1 MIGPSLDMGADMKDF
16 RHLLCG
22 NLTGQVGQI
31 RSYGVPF
38 SGLPSLIIHFIGL
51 YGKGYF
57 RLLHASSRRRAGRR
71 KRMQKARC
79 LRPDADAL

>member
-1 MIGPSLDMGADMKDF
+1 MKTRLNMKDF

-38 SGLPSLIIHFIGL
+38 SGPCGLIIHFIGL
-51 YGKGYF
+51 SGKGYF
-57 RLLHASSRRRAGRR
+57 RLLHAPSRRRAGRR

>member
-1 MIGPSLDMGADMKDF
+1 VKTRLNMKDF

-38 SGLPSLIIHFIGL
+38 SGLVSLIIHFIGL
-51 YGKGYF
+51 SGKTGF
-57 RLLHASSRRRAGRR
+57 AVSRV
-71 KRMQKARC
+71 
-79 LRPDADAL
+79 